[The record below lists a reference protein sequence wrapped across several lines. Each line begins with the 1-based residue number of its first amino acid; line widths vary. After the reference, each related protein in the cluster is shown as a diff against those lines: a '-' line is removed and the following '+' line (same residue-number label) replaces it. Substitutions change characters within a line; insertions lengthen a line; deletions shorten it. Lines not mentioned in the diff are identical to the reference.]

1 VWALYVRRVK
11 GDSVTVFVITI
22 ALCLFAFMQAGYWF
36 LRGRGEGR
44 AANLLARLGGVAADV
59 EVSLLRQEDDEAS
72 LIAGL
77 RHRMRQAGDE
87 TEIPAF
93 FAKSAL
99 FALVGGLI
107 ALILSGAFA
116 PSVLGALIGFL
127 VPYLQL
133 SQRRRTR
140 LMDIEKSIPEAL
152 QIIIIS
158 LRAGHPLPKA
168 VETTAQEMSGPLRSE
183 FQVLAEELKLGR
195 SVEESFLNF
204 GNRLGSVGTVRT
216 LVVAIVVLQ
225 QTGGNLVEVL
235 DQLVG
240 ALHDQAQYTRKL
252 AAMTAEGRMSA
263 RILGGLPPTFLFLTY
278 LVAPDYIMTL
288 FTSVTGLG
296 VFGLA
301 CALYGLG
308 MLWLRSMM
316 ASGAAT

>member
-1 VWALYVRRVK
+1 M
-11 GDSVTVFVITI
+11 TVFVFTVG
-22 ALCLFAFMQAGYWF
+22 LCFFAILQAGYWF

-44 AANLLARLGGVAADV
+44 AASLLARLGGVAADV
-59 EVSLLRQEDDEAS
+59 EVSLLRQEDDES
-72 LIAGL
+72 GLIAGL
-77 RHRMRQAGDE
+77 RHRLRQAGEDP
-87 TEIPAF
+87 EISSF

-99 FALVGGLI
+99 FAMVGGLL
-107 ALILSGAFA
+107 ALILSGAFE
-116 PSVLGALIGFL
+116 PSLLGALVGSL

-133 SQRRRTR
+133 SQRRNAR

-152 QIIIIS
+152 QIMIIS

-168 VETTAQEMSGPLRSE
+168 VETTAEELSGPLRTE
-183 FQVLAEELKLGR
+183 FKMLAEELKLGR
-195 SVEESFLNF
+195 SVEEAFLNF

-263 RILGGLPPTFLFLTY
+263 RILGGLPPMFLFLTY
-278 LVAPDYIMTL
+278 LVAPDYIMAL
-288 FTSVTGLG
+288 FTSTAGLG
-296 VFGLA
+296 VFGVA
-301 CALYGLG
+301 CTLYFLGL
-308 MLWLRSMM
+308 LWLKSML
-316 ASGAAT
+316 ASGAAS